1 MYIYI
6 INCEDNSLYTGVA
19 KNIEHR
25 LKEHK
30 NKLPAGAK
38 YTKSHSAK
46 SLVALW
52 LTEDKSAAY
61 KLEYYLKKLSRL
73 KKLEI
78 ILNNDNLL
86 KYLENVIDVNVFSR
100 QDKET
105 ISKLN
110 SEIF

>member
-1 MYIYI
+1 MAFMVRI
-6 INCEDNSLYTGVA
+6 IDN
-19 KNIEHR
+19 
-25 LKEHK
+25 
-30 NKLPAGAK
+30 
-38 YTKSHSAK
+38 
-46 SLVALW
+46 W
-52 LTEDKSAAY
+52 
-61 KLEYYLKKLSRL
+61 
-73 KKLEI
+73 KLEI